1 MLNIRKISNVG
12 LAQLVFSELDGAVS
26 FRDILGDID
35 ADRTPAEE
43 DHIVSDAWVSD
54 IVHRIVNG
62 WIETIEC
69 DAILDEINGRI

>member
-1 MLNIRKISNVG
+1 MRKISNVG
-12 LAQLVFSELDGAVS
+12 LAQLVFNELDGAVS
-26 FRDILGDID
+26 FSDILDDID

-62 WIETIEC
+62 WIETIE
-69 DAILDEINGRI
+69 

>member
-1 MLNIRKISNVG
+1 MRKISNVG
-12 LAQLVFSELDGAVS
+12 LAQLVFNELDGAVPFS
-26 FRDILGDID
+26 DILADID

-62 WIETIEC
+62 WNETI
-69 DAILDEINGRI
+69 

>member
-1 MLNIRKISNVG
+1 MINIRKISNVG
-12 LAQLVFSELDGAVS
+12 LAQLVFNELDGAVS
-26 FRDILGDID
+26 FSDILGDID

-54 IVHRIVNG
+54 ITHRIVNG

>member
-1 MLNIRKISNVG
+1 MRKISNVG
-12 LAQLVFSELDGAVS
+12 LAQLVFNELDGAVS
-26 FRDILGDID
+26 FSDILADID